1 MDSKLNSLL
10 YRILKDRLWVS
21 VDGLSFFITE
31 PCLDLIEESWFVY
44 KQAYDKAYAD
54 ENLTKDDLAMFLID
68 EDIWSPHNE
77 RILEEKRKELDNA
90 KVDAFQLFFKSKELR
105 NAKFKIKR
113 ISDEISKMIG
123 KKHSMDHLSCEGVAE
138 QSRFNWIIS
147 RSCFHK
153 DGTPVNWAEKNL
165 SSFINVYRENF
176 IDHSDFREIARND
189 PWRSMWSLSKKNGAL
204 FDQSSTSLSQ
214 NKLTLCSYSGMYD
227 SVYENPEAP
236 NEKVIEDDDC
246 LDGWFIVQR
255 RKHDQ
260 SKKERESEEL
270 IKNPKIK
277 NAKEVFL
284 MANNRQEADEIYGLN
299 NTLSRAT
306 LQQRQ
311 KIIEEKGKTSDL
323 DFADVQTDLQMQ
335 QNQAFI
341 SKVKGR

>member
-21 VDGLSFFITE
+21 VDGLSFFIIE
-31 PCLDLIEESWFVY
+31 PTLDLLEESWFIY
-44 KQAYDKAYAD
+44 NQAYEKAYAD
-54 ENLTKDDLAMFLID
+54 ENLTQDELTMFLAD
-68 EDIWSPHNE
+68 QDIWSPFEE
-77 RILEEKRKELDNA
+77 RILEEKRKELDDA
-90 KVDAFQLFFKSKELR
+90 KVDAFQVFFKSKELR

-153 DGTPVNWAEKNL
+153 DGACVNWAERNL
-165 SSFINVYRENF
+165 SSFISAYRENF
-176 IDHSDFREIARND
+176 IDHSDFRKIARND
-189 PWRSMWSLSKKNGAL
+189 PWRSMWSLSKKTGKL
-204 FDQSSTSLSQ
+204 FNEPSTLLSQ
-214 NKLTLCSYSGMYD
+214 NKLNLCSYSSMYD

-246 LDGWFIVQR
+246 LDGWFIFQK

-284 MANNRQEADEIYGLN
+284 MANNKQEADEIYGLN
-299 NTLSRAT
+299 NSLSRIT

-311 KIIEEKGKTSDL
+311 QIIEQKGKASDL
-323 DFADVQTDLQMQ
+323 DFVDVQTDLQMQ
-335 QNQAFI
+335 QNQAFV
-341 SKVKGR
+341 SKVRGK

>member
-21 VDGLSFFITE
+21 VNGLSFFIIE
-31 PCLDLIEESWFVY
+31 PTLDLLEESWFIY
-44 KQAYDKAYAD
+44 KQAHDKAYAD
-54 ENLTKDDLAMFLID
+54 DNLTQDELTSFLID
-68 EDIWSPHNE
+68 QDIWSPYDE

-105 NAKFKIKR
+105 SAKFKIKR
-113 ISDEISKMIG
+113 INNEISKMISR
-123 KKHSMDHLSCEGVAE
+123 KHGMDYLSCEGVAE

-147 RSCFHK
+147 KSCFHEN
-153 DGTPVNWAEKNL
+153 GTPVNWSVNNL
-165 SSFINVYRENF
+165 SSFINAYRENF
-176 IDHSDFREIARND
+176 IDHADFRKIARND
-189 PWRSMWSLSKKNGAL
+189 PWRSMWSLSKRGGLL
-204 FDQSSTSLSQ
+204 FNEPATLLSS
-214 NKLTLCSYSGMYD
+214 NKLTLCSYSSMYD

-236 NEKVIEDDDC
+236 SEKVIEDDDC

-284 MANNRQEADEIYGLN
+284 MANNKQEADEIYGLN
-299 NTLSRAT
+299 NGLARSVIN
-306 LQQRQ
+306 QRQ
-311 KIIEEKGKTSDL
+311 QTIEQKGKTSDL
-323 DFADVQTDLQMQ
+323 DFVDVQTDLQMQ

-341 SKVKGR
+341 SKVRGK